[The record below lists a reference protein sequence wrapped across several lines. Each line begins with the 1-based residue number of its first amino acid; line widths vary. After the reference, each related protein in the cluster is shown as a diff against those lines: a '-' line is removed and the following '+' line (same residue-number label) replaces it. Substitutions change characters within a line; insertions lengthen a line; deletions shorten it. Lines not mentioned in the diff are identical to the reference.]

1 MFDKHLAYVVE
12 TTLIFAVAYS
22 ASVAGTIRHDRADQ
36 LYLNLAAETQYA
48 AVGRF
53 DWTVP
58 GGSGLASG
66 TLISDQWV
74 LTAGHVADD
83 ATGSTLE
90 FTIGGQTYQGVE
102 SIINPNW
109 TGDVSRLVI
118 SRWCG

>member
-1 MFDKHLAYVVE
+1 MIDKRFAYVVE
-12 TTLIFAVAYS
+12 TILIFAFAYTS
-22 ASVAGTIRHDRADQ
+22 SIAGTIRHDRDDQ
-36 LYLNLAAETQYA
+36 LYRNLGAASDYQ

-66 TLISDQWV
+66 TLITDQWV

-83 ATGSTLE
+83 ASGSNLE
-90 FTIGGQTYQGVE
+90 FTVGGQTYQGVE

-109 TGDVSRLVI
+109 TGDVSKAGDLRL
-118 SRWCG
+118 CG